1 MRKSRLRF
9 WRTAVPLAMLAITVW
24 LILGLAYPLPDE
36 SPLLLWLTR
45 LDPLLLAA
53 VWPIQGWPDWW
64 WLPMLMIAVTIAFGR
79 VFCGWLCPVGGLLNT
94 LAWLMPSRLSRN
106 QRLLQSAGSSLK
118 QMRWY
123 WLAALLAMLAAGTS
137 WPLLLTPF
145 HLISQGIYE
154 IWQNRLP
161 WLIIVPVLLAVLLFP
176 RFWCVYVCPIGLV
189 LAGLSRWRKRLVI
202 TNKCSQCQACRH
214 VCPMSAAD
222 PEGRQITQDCMLCL
236 RCRDICPTE
245 AVGWSSDRQV
255 AGRVGAESENVYYPS
270 RRVVIKAALT
280 AAGAYALSP
289 ALLPSAQAGMLRP
302 PGALAGAQFALS
314 CSRCGR
320 CLKACPSQCLQP
332 VPLTGGFAN
341 YLSPV
346 IIPRQARCEL
356 CMICQD
362 VCPTGAITKI
372 SEDQTAIG
380 TAVLD
385 NRSCIAW
392 IEGKL
397 CLVCREQC
405 PRQAVEIDE
414 HKRPSINNDLCV
426 GCGACENSCP
436 LDEAA
441 VIVIPPSQIANR
453 KA

>member
-24 LILGLAYPLPDE
+24 LIFGLAYPLPDE

-53 VWPIQGWPDWW
+53 VLPAHGLPDWW
-64 WLPMLMIAVTIAFGR
+64 WLPLIMVAVTIAFGR

-94 LAWLMPSRLSRN
+94 LAWLMPSRLSRKH
-106 QRLLQSAGSSLK
+106 RLPQSSLK

-123 WLAALLAMLAAGTS
+123 WLVAVLALLAAGTS

-145 HLISQGIYE
+145 HLISQGMYE
-154 IWQNRLP
+154 LWQNRLP

-176 RFWCVYVCPIGLV
+176 RFWCVYVCPTGLV

-202 TNKCSQCQACRH
+202 TNKCTNCQACRH
-214 VCPMSAAD
+214 VCPMAAAD
-222 PEGRQITQDCMLCL
+222 PQGRQMTQDCMLCL
-236 RCRDICPTE
+236 RCRDICPAE
-245 AVGWSSDRQV
+245 AVAWSSDRQV
-255 AGRVGAESENVYYPS
+255 AGRAKTERENVYYPS
-270 RRVVIKAALT
+270 RRVVLKAALT
-280 AAGAYALSP
+280 AAGVYALSP
-289 ALLPSAQAGMLRP
+289 ALLPSTQAGLLRP
-302 PGALAGAQFALS
+302 PGALAGAQFALA

-320 CLKACPSQCLQP
+320 CMKACPSQCLQP
-332 VPLTGGFAN
+332 APLTGGFAN

-372 SEDQTAIG
+372 SEDQAAIG
-380 TAVLD
+380 TAILD

-392 IEGKL
+392 TEGKL

-441 VIVIPPSQIANR
+441 VVVVPHQIANR

>member
-176 RFWCVYVCPIGLV
+176 RFWCVYVCPTGLV